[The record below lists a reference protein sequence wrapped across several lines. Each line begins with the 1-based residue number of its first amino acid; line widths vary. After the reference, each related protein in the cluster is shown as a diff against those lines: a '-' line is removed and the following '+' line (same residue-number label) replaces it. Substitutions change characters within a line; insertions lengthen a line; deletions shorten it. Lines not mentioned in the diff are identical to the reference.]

1 LKFGETDFWANEDKS
16 KATQPIPRFGI
27 PYWNFTNFIKLI
39 TVSLLKRISEI
50 TIIFDP
56 CLVVF

>member
-27 PYWNFTNFIKLI
+27 PYWNFTHFIKLMKI
-39 TVSLLKRISEI
+39 NNNISFKKNI
-50 TIIFDP
+50 
-56 CLVVF
+56 